1 MRANLLSQLTGQ
13 CVAQLAPARAI
24 PALYCMTGRAVPTT
38 PSIFLPELLRPLRAF
53 LNDFEPRLSTDDRRS
68 WARDVCRALAKQ
80 YLHLATGMLDTVRNN
95 EAAIRKYGAKKAA
108 GAADAPSTATDSDKV
123 GVQLFLDVQAFGD
136 QLRAVG
142 VDASLLAEY
151 GLLADAVRPSQAL
164 IESISTGGAG
174 VGS

>member
-1 MRANLLSQLTGQ
+1 MRANILSQLVGQ

-24 PALYCMTGRAVPTT
+24 PALYCMTGRAVPTA
-38 PSIFLPELLRPLRAF
+38 PSLFVPELLRPLRTF
-53 LNDFEPRLSTDDRRS
+53 LADCGVRLSVDDRHA
-68 WARDVCRALAKQ
+68 WARDAGGALAKQ

-108 GAADAPSTATDSDKV
+108 GAVDAPPAASDSDKV
-123 GVQLFLDVQAFGD
+123 CVQLFLDVQAFGD

-142 VDASLLAEY
+142 VDAALLAEY

-164 IESISTGGAG
+164 IESIRASGG
-174 VGS
+174 SP